1 LPGRANFGGSARGDF
16 IFPGQHSYPEGQP
29 FRMKE
34 SLMPVQGIKETSA
47 DLSDLFAEEKGIYV
61 QDCYQCQKCS
71 VGCPVV
77 FAMDYKPNQ
86 IMQMVS
92 LGMKERVLNCK
103 TIWVCASCYTCSTRC
118 PNDIDIAGVM
128 DRLRQTAQREGVDP
142 GEKDIAVFH
151 ASFLES
157 IRAHGRVHELGLM
170 ARYKMKTGKFMD
182 DFKLGWKMFLKGKL
196 RLFPARVKKKEDIK
210 GFFRESKI

>member
-1 LPGRANFGGSARGDF
+1 MLVR
-16 IFPGQHSYPEGQP
+16 
-29 FRMKE
+29 
-34 SLMPVQGIKETSA
+34 ETQAKPA
-47 DLSDLFAEEKGIYV
+47 DLADLFAEEKGIHV

-71 VGCPVV
+71 AGCPVV

-103 TIWVCASCYTCSTRC
+103 TIWVCASCYTCSSRC

-128 DRLRQTAQREGVDP
+128 DRLRQAALREGVEP
-142 GEKDIAVFH
+142 AEKEIPIFH

-157 IRAHGRVHELGLM
+157 IRTHGRVHELGLM
-170 ARYKMKTGKFMD
+170 ARYKMKTGKFLD
-182 DFKLGWKMFLKGKL
+182 DFKLGWKMFTKGKL
-196 RLFPARVKKKEDIK
+196 RLFPAGIRKKGEIK
-210 GFFRESKI
+210 KFFKESKI